1 MFNTEHFTD
10 WLCGYVANKIADS
23 VKKYTEPLKQ
33 LKEDGDS
40 IFELDMK
47 AREQEGGGTITDVDR
62 LEEAISDSYGGSGDF
77 SIGIASY
84 LDTLDVRDIC
94 DIIIALGATDN
105 WSVLADEG
113 NSQVDSLADVAYW
126 ALDDY
131 VFENLGTFVA
141 IIRDI
146 LLGV

>member
-1 MFNTEHFTD
+1 MFNEEHFTD
-10 WLCGYVANKIADS
+10 WLCGYVANRIADG
-23 VKKYTEPLKQ
+23 VKEYTEPLKQ

-47 AREQEGGGTITDVDR
+47 ARELEGGTETDVDR
-62 LEEAISDSYGGSGDF
+62 LEREINDTYGGSGEF
-77 SIGIASY
+77 SMGIASY

-131 VFENLGTFVA
+131 VLENLGTFVA